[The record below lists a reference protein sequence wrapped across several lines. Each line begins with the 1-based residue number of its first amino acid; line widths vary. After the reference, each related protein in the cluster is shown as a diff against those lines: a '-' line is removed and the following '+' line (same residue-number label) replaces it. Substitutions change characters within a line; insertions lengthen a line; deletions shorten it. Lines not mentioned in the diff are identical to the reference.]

1 MSIPANIAHCRCA
14 GQPREV
20 AAIAGHGLQT
30 HAHEAVKSHLA
41 RSKTQV
47 EHQAEGRMNQ
57 LSCFYI
63 TNLERGFPMLFAI
76 ETLDYR

>member
-1 MSIPANIAHCRCA
+1 
-14 GQPREV
+14 
-20 AAIAGHGLQT
+20 
-30 HAHEAVKSHLA
+30 
-41 RSKTQV
+41 
-47 EHQAEGRMNQ
+47 MNQ